1 MKLTGMTLRTNHLQ
15 KLSLLLSEIF
25 ESEII
30 PQEEGALLKG
40 EQDFLLLPSSK
51 KTVSPMAFTYGFETR
66 EEFDFFF
73 NKVNFWLYR
82 QNLAAL
88 KLSENEEEVSF
99 VLKDPDAREW
109 IFLFKN
115 S

>member
-1 MKLTGMTLRTNHLQ
+1 MKLAQMTLRTNHLQ
-15 KLSLLLSEIF
+15 KLSLFLSEIF
-25 ESEII
+25 ETEII
-30 PQEEGALLKG
+30 PQDEGALLKG

-51 KTVSPMAFTYGFETR
+51 KTLGPLVFTYIFETR

-82 QNLAAL
+82 QGQSPL
-88 KLSENEEEVSF
+88 KLTEREEESRF
-99 VLKDPDAREW
+99 SLKDPDGREW
-109 IFLFKN
+109 DFLFKN

>member
-1 MKLTGMTLRTNHLQ
+1 MKLSQMTLRTNHLQ
-15 KLSLLLSEIF
+15 EVSQLLSEIF
-25 ESEII
+25 ETEII
-30 PQEEGALLKG
+30 PQDKGALLKG
-40 EQDFLLLPSSK
+40 EQDFLLIPSSK
-51 KTVSPMAFTYGFETR
+51 KTLTPMSFTYMFNCK

-82 QNLAAL
+82 QGRSPLQL
-88 KLSENEEEVSF
+88 EDQGKSILF
-99 VLKDPDAREW
+99 TLKDPDSREW